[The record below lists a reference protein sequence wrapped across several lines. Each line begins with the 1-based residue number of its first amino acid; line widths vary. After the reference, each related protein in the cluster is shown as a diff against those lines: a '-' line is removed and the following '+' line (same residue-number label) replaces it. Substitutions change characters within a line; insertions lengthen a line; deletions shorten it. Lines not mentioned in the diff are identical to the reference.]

1 MRLFVAVNLPEEIKT
16 RLGAVQD
23 QLRAAQADVSW
34 VRPGNVHLTLKF
46 LGETEE
52 GRLER
57 IQAALGGTAR
67 GHAPFAFALT
77 GLGSF
82 GGRAPRVVWVGVE
95 QGAEPLTRLAEG
107 VEAAM
112 AALGFPREKR
122 GFAAHLTLGRVRS
135 PRNAER
141 LLAALGE
148 WRRELF
154 GSVQVGHVDLME
166 SQLDP
171 RGSIYTVRQS
181 FPLARII
188 HEGHGNYPGLPE
200 R

>member
-1 MRLFVAVNLPEEIKT
+1 MRLFVAVNLPEEIT
-16 RLGAVQD
+16 GRLASVQD

-52 GRLER
+52 ARLAG
-57 IQAALGGTAR
+57 IQAALAETAR
-67 GHAPFAFALT
+67 GHAPFAFDLT

-95 QGAEPLTRLAEG
+95 QGAEPLTRLAEA
-107 VEAAM
+107 VEAGM
-112 AALGFPREKR
+112 AALGFAREKR
-122 GFAAHLTLGRVRS
+122 GFTAHLTLGRVRS

-141 LLAALGE
+141 LLAALAE
-148 WRRELF
+148 WRRERF
-154 GSVQVGHVDLME
+154 GSAPVGQVDLME

-181 FPLARII
+181 FPLARTL
-188 HEGHGNYPGLPE
+188 HEGHVNTPG
-200 R
+200 

>member
-1 MRLFVAVNLPEEIKT
+1 MRLFVAVNLPEEVKT

-23 QLRAAQADVSW
+23 LLRSAQADVSW
-34 VRPGNVHLTLKF
+34 VRAGNIHLTLKF
-46 LGETEE
+46 LGEAEE

-57 IQAALGGTAR
+57 IRAALEAAAQR
-67 GHAPFAFALT
+67 HASFAFDLT

-95 QGAEPLTRLAEG
+95 RGAEPLTRLVEG
-107 VEAAM
+107 VEVAM

-122 GFAAHLTLGRVRS
+122 AFTAHLTLGRVRS
-135 PRNAER
+135 PRNAEK
-141 LLAALGE
+141 LLAALRE
-148 WRRELF
+148 WRRERF
-154 GSVQVGHVDLME
+154 GSIGVGRVDLME

-188 HEGHGNYPGLPE
+188 HEGHVNNPGLPE
-200 R
+200 P